1 MSIIEGKE
9 WRQVSEHL
17 DRVLEMPEVERDAYV
32 AELTRSDPQASR
44 LLARLLSARDAHAY
58 ARFLSGSSP
67 LLMEHTS
74 SSQLLGTRIGQYVIE
89 AEIGHGGMGS
99 VWRARRADGRF
110 EGLVAV
116 KFLRAAWLGSAGEQ
130 RFKLEGL
137 LLARLDHPHIARLLD
152 AGLFEDH
159 QPYLILEYVEGE
171 PIDAYCARHE
181 LDVQSRLQLFLGV
194 LAAVSH
200 AHTHLIVHRDIKP
213 GNILVTPGGTVKL
226 LDFGIAKLLHGSG
239 GSELTIASAHPLTP
253 QYAAPEQLLG
263 EPVTTATDV
272 YALGL
277 VLYTLLTGTHPR
289 ISRPLTGQELVRDV
303 LNKELPRPSDAVRS
317 SPARRALAG
326 DLDNIV
332 GKALKKNAA
341 ERYATAAALAGDLE
355 HYLRHEPVSARPDT
369 LPYRVTKFMRRNRGS
384 VMTALVIALGLIG
397 TTSFALLQMS
407 EARRQRDTARAE
419 LLRAEAANDF
429 SSLMLEEVDV
439 GGKALTREQLLDRG
453 VELLDAR
460 HGADPEFEAEMLT
473 DLAGRY
479 DDYGREDRAMALSQR
494 ALAIARTTHNPALL
508 AQTLCTAAHKE
519 RQAGNQSDVD
529 RWLAEATAI
538 MHTLSEPPLHTATEC
553 LRARA
558 WRASDHHDPQGA
570 IALFQQAHALQVA
583 AGLRTGLDYTSVLVD
598 LGYVYYNQGRYAEAY
613 EKTEEVGA
621 AFDHGGRGG
630 TLGRVIIHENAATLL
645 TRMGE
650 IRAAYAELYAAQHP
664 VAGGAAREPERASR
678 AVFAEVLRRL
688 GRVEEARAV
697 VSGQAD
703 GLIASGSAIFG
714 ARTLAEE
721 AAALMDLQRPEQAR
735 PLLERAIAI
744 EMQHASY
751 GGSMRGLAE
760 SNAYL
765 ADLDVQT
772 GHADAARQLLEKFFA
787 RYNYPR
793 TPAQASLRPAV
804 LSAARA
810 TLALG
815 DLPAAEVYAR
825 DALRLAESVARGS
838 ATSADVGESLLV
850 LARIER
856 AEHRLTEVRP
866 LLSRAVRCL
875 TEGVGPDAP
884 ATAQARAELA
894 HT

>member
-1 MSIIEGKE
+1 MSIIQGKE

-17 DRVLEMPEVERDAYV
+17 DRVLEMPEIERDAYV
-32 AELTRSDPQASR
+32 AELTRSDPQTGG
-44 LLARLLSARDAHAY
+44 LLARLLSARGAHSY
-58 ARFLSGSSP
+58 ARFLSGSGP
-67 LLMEHTS
+67 LLTEPG
-74 SSQLLGTRIGQYVIE
+74 SQFLGKRIGQYVIE
-89 AEIGHGGMGS
+89 AEIGRGGMGS

-110 EGLVAV
+110 EGVVAV
-116 KFLRAAWLGSAGEQ
+116 KFLRAAWLGSSGEQ
-130 RFKLEGL
+130 RFKQEGL

-159 QPYLILEYVEGE
+159 EPYLILEYVEGE
-171 PIDAYCARHE
+171 PIDAYCARNE
-181 LDVQSRLQLFLGV
+181 LDAQSRLRLFLGV

-213 GNILVTPGGTVKL
+213 GNILVTRDGTVKL
-226 LDFGIAKLLHGSG
+226 LDFGIAKLLHGED

-277 VLYTLLTGTHPR
+277 VLYSLLTGKHPR
-289 ISRPLTGQELVRDV
+289 ASRPLTGQEFIRDV
-303 LNKELPRPSDAVRS
+303 LNRELPRPSDAARS
-317 SPARRALAG
+317 SADRRALAG
-326 DLDNIV
+326 DLDNV
-332 GKALKKNAA
+332 VAKALKKDSA

-384 VMTALVIALGLIG
+384 VVTALAIALGLIG

-407 EARRQRDTARAE
+407 EARRQRDAARAE

-460 HGADPEFEAEMLT
+460 HGADPEFEAEMLA

-479 DDYGREDRAMALSQR
+479 DDYGREDKAMALTQR

-508 AQTLCTAAHKE
+508 AQSLCTAAHKE
-519 RQAGNQSDVD
+519 RQAGKPTDVD

-538 MHTLSEPPLHTATEC
+538 MQTLSDPPLPTSTEC

-558 WRASDHHDPQGA
+558 WRDSDHHDSNGA
-570 IALFQQAHALQVA
+570 IALLQQAHALQVA
-583 AGLRTGLDYTSVLVD
+583 AGLRTGIEYTSVLVD
-598 LGYVYYNQGRYAEAY
+598 IGYVYYNQGRYAEAY
-613 EKTEEVGA
+613 EMTAEVGA
-621 AFDHGGRGG
+621 AFDRGGRGG
-630 TLGRVIIHENAATLL
+630 TLGRVIVHENAATLL

-650 IRAAYAELYAAQHP
+650 IRAAYAELYAARHP

-688 GRVEEARAV
+688 GRVEEARAA

-721 AAALMDLQRPEQAR
+721 AAALLDLKQPDRAR

-744 EMQHASY
+744 QMQHEAD
-751 GGSMRGLAE
+751 GGSMRFLAE

-772 GHADAARQLLEKFFA
+772 GQAEAARQLLEKFLA
-787 RYNYPR
+787 RYDYPR
-793 TPAQASLRPAV
+793 TPAQVSLRPAV

-810 TLALG
+810 SLAVG
-815 DLPAAEVYAR
+815 DLRAAEVYAR
-825 DALRLAESVARGS
+825 DALRLAESVARGPD
-838 ATSADVGESLLV
+838 TSADVGESLLV

-856 AEHRLTEVRP
+856 AEHRLTEMRP

-884 ATAQARAELA
+884 ATAQARDELA
-894 HT
+894 HP

>member
-1 MSIIEGKE
+1 MSIIEGEE

-17 DRVLEMPEVERDAYV
+17 DRVLELPEVERHAYV
-32 AELTRSDPQASR
+32 EELTRSDPQAGSR
-44 LLARLLSARDAHAY
+44 LARLLSASDAQGY
-58 ARFLSGSSP
+58 ASFLSGSAP
-67 LLMEHTS
+67 LLTETAS
-74 SSQLLGTRIGQYVIE
+74 TSQLVGKRIGPYVIE
-89 AEIGHGGMGS
+89 AEIGRGGMGS

-110 EGLVAV
+110 EGVVAA
-116 KFLRAAWLGSAGEQ
+116 KFLRAAWLGSAGER

-181 LDVQSRLQLFLGV
+181 LDLQSRLRLFLDV

-200 AHTHLIVHRDIKP
+200 AHMHLIVHRDIKP
-213 GNILVTPGGTVKL
+213 GNILVTHEGTVKL
-226 LDFGIAKLLHGSG
+226 LDFGIAKLLHGED
-239 GSELTIASAHPLTP
+239 GSEVTVASAHPLTP

-277 VLYTLLTGTHPR
+277 VLYTLLTGAHPR
-289 ISRPLTGQELVRDV
+289 ESRPLSGHELIRDV
-303 LNKELPRPSDAVRS
+303 LDKELPRPSDAAR
-317 SPARRALAG
+317 SPAGGRDLAG

-332 GKALKKNAA
+332 AKALKKDAA
-341 ERYATAAALAGDLE
+341 ERYPTAAALAGDLE

-384 VMTALVIALGLIG
+384 VMTALAITLGLIG

-407 EARRQRDTARAE
+407 EARRQRDAAREE
-419 LLRAEAANDF
+419 LLRAEASNDF
-429 SSLMLEEVDV
+429 SSLMVEEVDV
-439 GGKALTREQLLDRG
+439 GGKVLTREQLLDRG

-460 HGADPEFEAEMLT
+460 HGADPEFVAAMLME
-473 DLAGRY
+473 LAGRY
-479 DDYGREDRAMALSQR
+479 DDYGREDKAMALSQR
-494 ALAIARTTHNPALL
+494 ALAIARTTHNPGLL

-519 RQAGNQSDVD
+519 RQAGNPNDVD
-529 RWLAEATAI
+529 RWLAEAATI
-538 MHTLSEPPLHTATEC
+538 MQTLSEPPLRTATEC

-570 IALFQQAHALQVA
+570 IALLQQAHALQIA
-583 AGLRTGLDYTSVLVD
+583 AGLRTGIEYTSVLVD
-598 LGYVYYNQGRYAEAY
+598 VGYVYYNQGRYAEAY
-613 EKTEEVGA
+613 AMTAEVGA
-621 AFDHGGRGG
+621 AFDRGGRGG

-650 IRAAYAELYAAQHP
+650 MRAAYAELYAAQHP
-664 VAGGAAREPERASR
+664 VTGGAAREPERASR
-678 AVFAEVLRRL
+678 PVFAEVLRRL
-688 GRVEEARAV
+688 GRAEEARAAV
-697 VSGQAD
+697 THQAD
-703 GLIASGSAIFG
+703 DLIASGSAIFG
-714 ARTLAEE
+714 ARALAEE
-721 AAALMDLQRPEQAR
+721 AAALVDLKQPEQAR

-744 EMQHASY
+744 QTQHEAD
-751 GGSMRGLAE
+751 GGSMRFLAQ

-765 ADLDVQT
+765 ADVDVQT
-772 GHADAARQLLEKFFA
+772 GHADAARQRLEKFLA
-787 RYNYPR
+787 RYGYPQ
-793 TPAQASLRPAV
+793 TPAQVSLRPAV
-804 LSAARA
+804 LGAAQA

-815 DLPAAEVYAR
+815 DLRTAEVYAR
-825 DALRLAESVARGS
+825 DALRLAESVARGPD
-838 ATSADVGESLLV
+838 TSADVGESLLV

-856 AEHRLTEVRP
+856 AEHRLAEARP
-866 LLSRAVRCL
+866 LFTRAVRCL
-875 TEGVGPDAP
+875 TAGVGADAP
-884 ATAQARAELA
+884 ATAQARDELA